1 MTATPPSPPPG
12 GPPSAPPANGSAP
25 GGPLLPVRE
34 AGERARAQRERILRA
49 ARRCFVE
56 HGFHAASIADIAK
69 TAEMSTGLIYRYFDS
84 KDAIVRAIVDRQME
98 EARGLLDSIG
108 SAEDLVAAILDHFES
123 WSRPEDEERNPA
135 LFLEMAAEASRDP
148 RVAEV
153 TRTADG
159 VVRARLR
166 EALRRSVRAEGG
178 ELDEATAERRVLA
191 LQCVIEGL
199 MVRAVRQPDLDR
211 ATLRACLEEALAGLI
226 GP

>member
-1 MTATPPSPPPG
+1 VAG
-12 GPPSAPPANGSAP
+12 GS
-25 GGPLLPVRE
+25 LLPARE

-98 EARGLLDSIG
+98 EARGLLDAIG
-108 SAEDLVAAILDHFES
+108 SAEDLVAAILDHFER
-123 WSRPEDEERNPA
+123 WSRPSDDAEVDEKNAA
-135 LFLEMAAEASRDP
+135 LFLEMAAEASRDA

-153 TRTADG
+153 TRTADC

-166 EALRRSVRAEGG
+166 EALQRSVRAEGG
-178 ELDEATAERRVLA
+178 EIDEATAERRVLA

-211 ATLRACLEEALAGLI
+211 TTLRACLEEALAGLI

>member
-1 MTATPPSPPPG
+1 VPGPATE
-12 GPPSAPPANGSAP
+12 
-25 GGPLLPVRE
+25 GPLLPARE
-34 AGERARAQRERILRA
+34 AGERARAQRERILLA
-49 ARRCFVE
+49 ARRCFAE

-69 TAEMSTGLIYRYFDS
+69 TAEMSSGLIYRYFDS

-98 EARGLLDSIG
+98 EARGLLDAIG
-108 SAEDLVAAILDHFES
+108 SAEDLVAAILDHFER
-123 WSRPEDEERNPA
+123 WSRPQGDERDAA

-178 ELDEATAERRVLA
+178 EIDAATAERRVLA

-211 ATLRACLEEALAGLI
+211 ATLKACLEEALAGLI

>member
-1 MTATPPSPPPG
+1 MNDSPPG
-12 GPPSAPPANGSAP
+12 APPN
-25 GGPLLPVRE
+25 GPLLPVASANARE

-49 ARRCFVE
+49 AKRCFVE

-84 KDAIVRAIVDRQME
+84 KDAIVRGIVDRQME
-98 EARGLLDSIG
+98 EARALLDSIG
-108 SAEDLVAAILDHFES
+108 SSQDLVAALLEHFER
-123 WSRPEDEERNPA
+123 WSRPQEEEMSAA

-153 TRTADG
+153 TRAADEM
-159 VVRARLR
+159 VRARLV

-178 ELDEATAERRVLA
+178 ELDEAMAERRVLG

-211 ATLRACLEEALAGLI
+211 AMLEGCLEKILADLTA
-226 GP
+226 P